1 MCRPSYGSVSLCVG
15 SCKLHCCSSSH
26 CVLIH
31 LVRCM
36 VEAKMAAQRKLGF
49 GKEET
54 IITRKRHKATPSGLA
69 SELESGEKDEVEV
82 SPCHSLGLWET
93 KVKRIHRSM
102 VGSSFCGPEPW
113 NSGEELSSK
122 ELKLSERE
130 RWWMEPSSAGKRGQ
144 FSSRK
149 EDSAVNLGLGLT
161 EL

>member
-1 MCRPSYGSVSLCVG
+1 
-15 SCKLHCCSSSH
+15 
-26 CVLIH
+26 
-31 LVRCM
+31 
-36 VEAKMAAQRKLGF
+36 MAAQRKLGF
-49 GKEET
+49 GKEEI
-54 IITRKRHKATPSGLA
+54 IITGKRHKTTSSGLA

-93 KVKRIHRSM
+93 KVKRIQPRSM

-122 ELKLSERE
+122 ELKLSESE